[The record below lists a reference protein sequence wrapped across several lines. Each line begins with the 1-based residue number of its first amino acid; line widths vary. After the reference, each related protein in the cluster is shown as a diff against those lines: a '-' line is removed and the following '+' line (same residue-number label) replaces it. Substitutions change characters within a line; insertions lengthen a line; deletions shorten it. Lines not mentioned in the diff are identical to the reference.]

1 MSNITRRSVI
11 KSKTILAIE
20 EGTAHNI
27 VCNCETEVSETAAR
41 RFPVD
46 AGYRNYG
53 QLADEMTGGD
63 VKALVASFAPC
74 AREALSLV

>member
-27 VCNCETEVSETAAR
+27 VCNCENEVSETAAR
-41 RFPVD
+41 FNVD

>member
-27 VCNCETEVSETAAR
+27 VCNCENEVSETAS
-41 RFPVD
+41 RFSVD

-53 QLADEMTGGD
+53 QLADEMTGEMSRPSSPRSPP
-63 VKALVASFAPC
+63 ALAK
-74 AREALSLV
+74 L